1 MECYTHGRGCEKDLI
16 KAADLGGAKLKLDVA
31 EKMEKEGRVSD
42 CMRLYW
48 AASDLGEGK
57 ATDKLAE
64 IYKKGEVVKK
74 NDEESERLQMIL
86 MAQFQRSDDGLE
98 WMISK
103 KKELS
108 SS

>member
-1 MECYTHGRGCEKDLI
+1 LHETL
-16 KAADLGGAKLKLDVA
+16 L
-31 EKMEKEGRVSD
+31 
-42 CMRLYW
+42 